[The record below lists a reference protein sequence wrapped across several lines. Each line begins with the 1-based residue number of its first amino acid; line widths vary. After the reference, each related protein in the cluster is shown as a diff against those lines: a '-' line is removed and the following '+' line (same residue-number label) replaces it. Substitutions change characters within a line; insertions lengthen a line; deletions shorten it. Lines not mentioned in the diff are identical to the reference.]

1 MASENREK
9 KPIVIERR
17 RGKDRKKTPR
27 LTKTYDVTI
36 IPATVGIVAE
46 TEEPPKKRV
55 SRVSATLR
63 LLWVTSMFTSI
74 WQRTVAVL
82 VVSRAAIS
90 SSPNMPAPA
99 MVS

>member
-36 IPATVGIVAE
+36 IVYNIDEVKPA
-46 TEEPPKKRV
+46 EEKKRRGRRKK
-55 SRVSATLR
+55 SEIEAE
-63 LLWVTSMFTSI
+63 
-74 WQRTVAVL
+74 QKAE
-82 VVSRAAIS
+82 
-90 SSPNMPAPA
+90 
-99 MVS
+99 